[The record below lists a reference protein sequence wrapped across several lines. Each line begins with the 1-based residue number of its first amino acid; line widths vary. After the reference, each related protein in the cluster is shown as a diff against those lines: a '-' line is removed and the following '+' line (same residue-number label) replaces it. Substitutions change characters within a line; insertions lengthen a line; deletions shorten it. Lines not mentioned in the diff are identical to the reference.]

1 MLISPLYNIR
11 KQPYLSFIFIYNQ
24 NFRLR
29 VSFNSP
35 AANFFYNINIQYVRI
50 IYKYDKKEM
59 FKSSRLKILIILVT
73 FLFLIPF
80 LSSCD
85 HTLIDIFTEINADYS
100 GTRTI
105 DVAIKTEYI
114 QKSEVVLGQDQT
126 LFDKIFENLPEGEYN
141 TFEDGEYTHFN
152 SKIEFEDIRF
162 LPHISIDNLS
172 EYPLNAK
179 MEVEEHFFYNDYYF
193 EDYIDMKIDE
203 ILLETADL
211 NSDYNSFD
219 DLAKADSEILN
230 ITYQVKFPVKIINHN
245 GDITGDNNI
254 IIWNI
259 KYGDEKMMSIE
270 GKKTKLLTYFLI
282 VILGIIGL
290 FIIFIILVLI
300 FGSRRSKGNKTPRK
314 PLYSYDNY
322 FKKDRYFRTEE
333 PEDWED

>member
-1 MLISPLYNIR
+1 MADCSPLI
-11 KQPYLSFIFIYNQ
+11 
-24 NFRLR
+24 
-29 VSFNSP
+29 V
-35 AANFFYNINIQYVRI
+35 NFFYNINIQYVRI
-50 IYKYDKKEM
+50 IYKYDEREM
-59 FKSSRLKILIILVT
+59 LNSNCLKIIIILVI

-80 LSSCD
+80 VSSCD
-85 HTLIDIFTEINADYS
+85 QTLIDIFTEINPDYS

-114 QKSEVVLGQDQT
+114 QKSEVVLGQDQS

-141 TFEDGEYTHFN
+141 TFKEGEYTHFN
-152 SKIEFEDIRF
+152 STIEFEDIRF

-179 MEVEEHFFYNDYYF
+179 MEVGKHFFYNDYYF
-193 EDYIDMKIDE
+193 EDYIDMKIDD
-203 ILLETADL
+203 ILLDPTDL
-211 NSDYNSFD
+211 NSDYNRIN
-219 DLAKADSEILN
+219 DLVKSDSDILN

-259 KYGDEKMMSIE
+259 KYGDEKMMYIE

-290 FIIFIILVLI
+290 FIIFIILIII
-300 FGSRRSKGNKTPRK
+300 FGSRRSKRDETPRK

-322 FKKDRYFRTEE
+322 FKKDRYFNTED

>member
-1 MLISPLYNIR
+1 MLTSPLYNIR
-11 KQPYLSFIFIYNQ
+11 QQLYFSFIFIYNQ
-24 NFRLR
+24 NLRLR
-29 VSFNSP
+29 AGFILPV
-35 AANFFYNINIQYVRI
+35 ANFFYNINIRYVRI
-50 IYKYDKKEM
+50 IYKYDNKEM
-59 FKSSRLKILIILVT
+59 FKSNRLKILIILVI
-73 FLFLIPF
+73 FLFLIPL

-85 HTLIDIFTEINADYS
+85 QTLIDIFTEINEDYS

-114 QKSEVVLGQDQT
+114 QKSEVVLGQDQP
-126 LFDKIFENLPEGEYN
+126 LSDKIFEILPEGEYN

-152 SKIEFEDIRF
+152 STIEFEDIRF

-179 MEVEEHFFYNDYYF
+179 MEVAKHFFYNDYYF
-193 EDYIDMKIDE
+193 EDYIDMEIDE
-203 ILLETADL
+203 ILLDSTDL
-211 NSDYNSFD
+211 NSDYNSFN
-219 DLAKADSEILN
+219 DLVEADSEILN
-230 ITYQVKFPVKIINHN
+230 ITYQVKFPVKITDHN
-245 GDITGDNNI
+245 GDITGDDNI

-259 KYGDEKMMSIE
+259 KYGDERLMFIE
-270 GKKTKLLTYFLI
+270 GRKTKLLTYFLI

-290 FIIFIILVLI
+290 FIIFIILVII
-300 FGSRRSKGNKTPRK
+300 FGSRRNKRDKTPRK